1 MSHYGITATHWN
13 VGLGEIDEV
22 ELRKVVQ
29 RGAGG
34 FSLAHPELV
43 WCSDIAGIIDAG
55 HTVWVI
61 VSDGPGRYRNTD
73 RVRVEIKGGGRRSLY
88 SCAED
93 GTPTSALSALP
104 RYIRP
109 DDPLSD
115 SARELLARAKQGMAD
130 PYPTLTQ
137 RAEDS
142 D

>member
-13 VGLGEIDEV
+13 VSLGEIDEV

-29 RGAGG
+29 RGADKFG
-34 FSLAHPELV
+34 LAPAELV
-43 WCSDIAGIIDAG
+43 WCFDVANLIDAG

-61 VSDGPGRYRNTD
+61 TSNGQGRYRNTD
-73 RVRVEIKGGGRRSLY
+73 RIRVDIEDDGRKSLY
-88 SCAED
+88 SYAED
-93 GTPTSALSALP
+93 GTSTSALSDLP

-115 SARELLARAKQGMAD
+115 SARELLAKAKHGMAD
-130 PYPTLTQ
+130 QYPTLTL
-137 RAEDS
+137 RVKDS